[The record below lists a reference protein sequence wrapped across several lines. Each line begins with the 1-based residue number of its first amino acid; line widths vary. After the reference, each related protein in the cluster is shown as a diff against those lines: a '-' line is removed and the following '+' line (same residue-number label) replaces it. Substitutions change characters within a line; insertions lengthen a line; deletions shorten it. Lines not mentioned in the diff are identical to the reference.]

1 VGTLRLILNARGS
14 IMPEDEDKKDINIDE
29 MLKDLNIIMAS
40 LAEHIELLQEQVATL
55 VNDVEKFTES
65 L

>member
-1 VGTLRLILNARGS
+1 
-14 IMPEDEDKKDINIDE
+14 MPEDEDKKDINIDE

-55 VNDVEKFTES
+55 VSDVEKFTES

>member
-1 VGTLRLILNARGS
+1 
-14 IMPEDEDKKDINIDE
+14 MPEDEDKKDRNIDE

-40 LAEHIELLQEQVATL
+40 LQEHVELLQEQVSTL
-55 VNDVEKFTES
+55 LKDIDKIADS